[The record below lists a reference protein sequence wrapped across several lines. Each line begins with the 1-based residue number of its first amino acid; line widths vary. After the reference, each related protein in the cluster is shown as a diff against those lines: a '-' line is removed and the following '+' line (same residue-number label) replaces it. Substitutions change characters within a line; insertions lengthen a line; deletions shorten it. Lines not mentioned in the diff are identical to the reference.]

1 MAESGT
7 MEDFH
12 WLWKFGPGFTVS
24 GDNVTV
30 LHEPSQFYEQLKKLT
45 ASASKRIVLASLYL
59 GNGKLEK
66 DLVSELH
73 AAAKRNVEIRV
84 LLDYTRGSRGEI
96 NSRTLLTPL
105 LQEFGAPT
113 SSTSDHGDHGEHAE
127 SLSQVQVALYHSP
140 RLRGLI
146 RWLLPARWNETVGLS
161 HLKVYL
167 FDDTLILS
175 GANLSDQY
183 FRNRQDRYV
192 VFRDCPHLS
201 DYFSP
206 STYILSK
213 TAIRNL
219 CRLQTGGSP
228 NSSSPNRETPLQPS
242 PRGGSTDTWVFPLLQ
257 MAPLGI
263 TQDQEV
269 TERLL
274 AHAPARSTL
283 RLATGYFNLTERYS
297 NIILNNQSSRFDLL
311 VASPKVNGFYG
322 AEGISGVIPTVYTLL
337 LRQFFQRVG
346 PSHAHVRVGEYE
358 RPQWTFHGKGLWL
371 WRDGHP
377 WPCLS
382 LIGSPNFGFRSVYQD
397 LEAQVAIVTTNEKLQ
412 RQLGHEQQRLYD
424 LAAPVSLATFQNPS
438 RHVPFWSKKRRWT
451 SPVTP
456 SPQRSPP
463 KTVLTLEILQII
475 KDAQQKHGLRHGDYQ
490 RYRGYCSRRL
500 RRLRKSLHFL
510 QGNKHRYQGREVTDE
525 LLGGG
530 DARYLL
536 MIVVQCERAWAHA
549 MQLRQEANTEPRK
562 RFHLFGRLRKAVKHA
577 QALEML
583 CTAST
588 RCDARCKLEAQAYC
602 AYLEG
607 TLHTELQQWKEAM
620 ESFSKAQT
628 IYEKLAQAL
637 GEVPRAL
644 YQQRVDELSPSLRYC
659 AYNIGDETAISDLKR
674 MRLQGNVTMGTELD
688 HLIEQAREKQA
699 SSLSEVT
706 WLGRTVPVRHEKVRL
721 FLLAAQEA
729 PRELAQAPDIEAK
742 IAVHERL
749 LFDCKDALQLLREE
763 LRAEGGGG
771 QPGKGPGVRTAAAA
785 LVPVVSAPSAPRSSA
800 TCCSFNSWSRTSQAP
815 RSPRTLY
822 GRTRS
827 LSSAWARCCSF
838 RAWKKERTLRSRFRR
853 SCCSTRRT
861 GCATSGRRWLQ
872 AGRYPEAMALYR
884 RGRDYVQQAL
894 AVSSHLSK
902 EAVAS
907 LKELDGILEGQV
919 YSVHAQSILG
929 SEAEAPTPE
938 DNREI
943 QLLVDRLDT
952 YLEDKSLTTSKPN
965 IAAFPP
971 PFEPIP
977 CKPLFFDL
985 ALNHIEFPSLDD
997 VK

>member
-113 SSTSDHGDHGEHAE
+113 SSTSDHGEHAE
-127 SLSQVQVALYHSP
+127 PLSQVQVALYHSP

-201 DYFSP
+201 DYFSRLVQTVSLFSLQLLGDNSVSVHP
-206 STYILSK
+206 SFNIHPFKDSHQEFVSAANRRLSELVK
-213 TAIRNL
+213 
-219 CRLQTGGSP
+219 P
-228 NSSSPNRETPLQPS
+228 NWETPPQPS
-242 PRGGSTDTWVFPLLQ
+242 PQGGSTDTWVFPLLQ

-438 RHVPFWSKKRRWT
+438 RHVPFWVR
-451 SPVTP
+451 
-456 SPQRSPP
+456 
-463 KTVLTLEILQII
+463 
-475 KDAQQKHGLRHGDYQ
+475 
-490 RYRGYCSRRL
+490 
-500 RRLRKSLHFL
+500 
-510 QGNKHRYQGREVTDE
+510 
-525 LLGGG
+525 
-530 DARYLL
+530 LL
-536 MIVVQCERAWAHA
+536 M
-549 MQLRQEANTEPRK
+549 P
-562 RFHLFGRLRKAVKHA
+562 
-577 QALEML
+577 
-583 CTAST
+583 
-588 RCDARCKLEAQAYC
+588 
-602 AYLEG
+602 
-607 TLHTELQQWKEAM
+607 
-620 ESFSKAQT
+620 
-628 IYEKLAQAL
+628 
-637 GEVPRAL
+637 
-644 YQQRVDELSPSLRYC
+644 
-659 AYNIGDETAISDLKR
+659 
-674 MRLQGNVTMGTELD
+674 
-688 HLIEQAREKQA
+688 
-699 SSLSEVT
+699 
-706 WLGRTVPVRHEKVRL
+706 
-721 FLLAAQEA
+721 
-729 PRELAQAPDIEAK
+729 
-742 IAVHERL
+742 
-749 LFDCKDALQLLREE
+749 LLR
-763 LRAEGGGG
+763 
-771 QPGKGPGVRTAAAA
+771 
-785 LVPVVSAPSAPRSSA
+785 
-800 TCCSFNSWSRTSQAP
+800 
-815 RSPRTLY
+815 
-822 GRTRS
+822 
-827 LSSAWARCCSF
+827 
-838 RAWKKERTLRSRFRR
+838 
-853 SCCSTRRT
+853 
-861 GCATSGRRWLQ
+861 
-872 AGRYPEAMALYR
+872 
-884 RGRDYVQQAL
+884 
-894 AVSSHLSK
+894 
-902 EAVAS
+902 
-907 LKELDGILEGQV
+907 
-919 YSVHAQSILG
+919 
-929 SEAEAPTPE
+929 
-938 DNREI
+938 
-943 QLLVDRLDT
+943 
-952 YLEDKSLTTSKPN
+952 
-965 IAAFPP
+965 
-971 PFEPIP
+971 
-977 CKPLFFDL
+977 PLF
-985 ALNHIEFPSLDD
+985 
-997 VK
+997 